1 MKLPRPGVDY
11 DQIEEQSFRRALEL
25 ADTINRKKNANIE
38 MGQDEL
44 IIIRSPNGSR
54 FYLAV
59 SDLGILSATSM

>member
-44 IIIRSPNGSR
+44 IIIRSPNGTR
-54 FYLAV
+54 FYLSV
-59 SDLGILSATSM
+59 SNLGVLTATSM

>member
-1 MKLPRPGVDY
+1 MKLPRPGVEY

-59 SDLGILSATSM
+59 SNLGVLSATSM

>member
-1 MKLPRPGVDY
+1 MKLPRPGVEY

-25 ADTINRKKNANIE
+25 ADAINRKKNANIE

-59 SDLGILSATSM
+59 SNLGVLSATSM

>member
-25 ADTINRKKNANIE
+25 ADAINRKKNANIE

-44 IIIRSPNGSR
+44 IIIRSPNGTR
-54 FYLAV
+54 YYLSV
-59 SDLGILSATSM
+59 SNVGALSATTM

>member
-25 ADTINRKKNANIE
+25 ADAINRKKNANIE

-44 IIIRSPNGSR
+44 IIIRSPNGTRYS
-54 FYLAV
+54 LAV
-59 SDLGILSATSM
+59 SNAGVLSATTM

>member
-1 MKLPRPGVDY
+1 MKLPRPGVEY

-44 IIIRSPNGSR
+44 IIIRSPNGTRYS
-54 FYLAV
+54 LTV
-59 SDLGILSATSM
+59 SNAGALSATTM

>member
-1 MKLPRPGVDY
+1 MKLPRPGVKY

-44 IIIRSPNGSR
+44 IIIRSPNGTR
-54 FYLAV
+54 FYLSV
-59 SDLGILSATSM
+59 SNLGVLTATSM